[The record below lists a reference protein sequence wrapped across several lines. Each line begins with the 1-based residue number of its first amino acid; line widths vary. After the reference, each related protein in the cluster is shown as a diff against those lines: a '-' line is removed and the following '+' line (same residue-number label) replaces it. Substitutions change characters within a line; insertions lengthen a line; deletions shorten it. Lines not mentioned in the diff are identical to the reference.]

1 MTPQKIIEFIKIN
14 GGAATAL
21 LLSFMYINKLETR
34 LEKVESQLHD
44 CYTRNYAVSDFNNY
58 TMPIP
63 TQIIAILPKET
74 KICKDGKRKIKEI
87 A

>member
-58 TMPIP
+58 NMPLP
-63 TQIIAILPKET
+63 SQIIAILPKET
-74 KICKDGKRKIKEI
+74 KIESYGKRKNQKV